1 MAQARA
7 TGPRVSPLWLAG
19 LLSGEAHCQ
28 WASWFR
34 THHEDWDTVETPELP
49 RLDWRIQYTVQ
60 LNGCIR
66 RYEAQGY
73 TVSSGAPNAYSLAL
87 GDAVLSGR
95 PDVIAVKGDDCVVID
110 FPKSEA
116 NRSHA
121 FQVMTHMYALP
132 RAVERLRGMSPR
144 GEVVYWTERVDIP
157 AGSLDREFA
166 ENLHRQAERLS
177 SGEAL
182 ARVPS
187 ADECWTC
194 DIGAADCPERME
206 DDGTRRFVLP
216 DVPGYE
222 DFEAMLER
230 AQWAEA
236 DRDREHQAR
245 IRAEA
250 RVRELEG
257 ETGRPG
263 SV

>member
-7 TGPRVSPLWLAG
+7 TGPRISPLWLAG
-19 LLSGEAHCQ
+19 LLSGEVQCQ

-34 THHEDWDTVETPELP
+34 THHEDWDRVETPDLP
-49 RLDWRIQYTVQ
+49 GLDWQTQYTVQ

-66 RYEAQGY
+66 RYEEQGY
-73 TVSSGAPNAYSLAL
+73 TVSNGAPNAYSLSL

-110 FPKSEA
+110 FPKGEA

-144 GEVVYWTERVDIP
+144 GELGYWQEQVDVP
-157 AGSLDREFA
+157 AGSLDREFV
-166 ENLHRQAERLS
+166 ENLHRQAERLA
-177 SGEAL
+177 SGEPL

-187 ADECWTC
+187 VDECWTC
-194 DIGAADCPERME
+194 DIGAADCPERMKN
-206 DDGTRRFVLP
+206 DGTRRFVLP
-216 DVPGYE
+216 DPPGYE
-222 DFEAMLER
+222 DFQVMLER
-230 AQWAEA
+230 ARWAEA
-236 DRDREHQAR
+236 DRDKEHQCR

-250 RVRELEG
+250 RIRELE
-257 ETGRPG
+257 EEAGRPG